1 MKFESLYF
9 TSCCCFRQSEHQ
21 RDYEENKYS
30 ITSKSVLHC
39 FVLVTVYKSIYFVN
53 QNRKLERGDI
63 YKNQPISIN
72 YSKYL
77 VSISNIFP
85 Y

>member
-9 TSCCCFRQSEHQ
+9 TSCCCSRQSEHQ

-39 FVLVTVYKSIYFVN
+39 FVLVTVYKSMYFVN
-53 QNRKLERGDI
+53 QNRKLERGEESANFD
-63 YKNQPISIN
+63 
-72 YSKYL
+72 
-77 VSISNIFP
+77 
-85 Y
+85 

>member
-39 FVLVTVYKSIYFVN
+39 FVLVTVYKSMYFVN
-53 QNRKLERGDI
+53 QNRKLERGI